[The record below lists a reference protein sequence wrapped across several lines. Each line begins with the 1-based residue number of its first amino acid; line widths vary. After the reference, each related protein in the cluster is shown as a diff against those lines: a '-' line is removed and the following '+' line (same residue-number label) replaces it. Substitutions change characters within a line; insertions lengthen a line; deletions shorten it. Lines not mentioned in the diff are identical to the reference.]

1 MPETLTI
8 NLIRPL
14 AGCRLVDADP
24 AQPNGA
30 GAGSR
35 LNQAEMEELAALQA
49 GQRQKLK
56 AIAEQEQSLTQLCGT
71 LDSIAGKLNGLYQET
86 IVSNRSDVAKLAVE
100 IARKI
105 LDWKTSTGD
114 YDIQVVIE
122 EALKQAPTR
131 QDLVVHVNSEDL
143 SQCQKLQQEH
153 PDGPFAE
160 LHLVADSS
168 IARSGC
174 LIETP
179 KGVVRSFVE
188 EHLGRIAEAL
198 EKAQ

>member
-14 AGCRLVDADP
+14 VGCRLVNADP
-24 AQPNGA
+24 AQSTGA
-30 GAGSR
+30 DPAKV
-35 LNQAEMEELAALQA
+35 EELAALQA

-71 LDSIAGKLNGLYQET
+71 LDSIAGKLNDLYQET
-86 IVSNRSDVAKLAVE
+86 IANNRSDVARLAVE

-114 YDIQVVIE
+114 YDIHVVIE

-143 SQCQKLQQEH
+143 SRCQKLQQEH

-160 LHLVADSS
+160 LHLVADSG
-168 IARSGC
+168 IARGGC

>member
-14 AGCRLVDADP
+14 AGCRLVDAGP
-24 AQPNGA
+24 AQPTGA
-30 GAGSR
+30 GAGSHIS
-35 LNQAEMEELAALQA
+35 QAEAEELAALQA

-71 LDSIAGKLNGLYQET
+71 LDSIAGKLNDLHQET
-86 IVSNRSDVAKLAVE
+86 IARNRSDVARLAVE

-114 YDIQVVIE
+114 YDIQAIIE

-143 SQCQKLQQEH
+143 SRCQKLQQEH

-160 LHLVADSS
+160 LRLVADSG
-168 IARSGC
+168 IARGGC